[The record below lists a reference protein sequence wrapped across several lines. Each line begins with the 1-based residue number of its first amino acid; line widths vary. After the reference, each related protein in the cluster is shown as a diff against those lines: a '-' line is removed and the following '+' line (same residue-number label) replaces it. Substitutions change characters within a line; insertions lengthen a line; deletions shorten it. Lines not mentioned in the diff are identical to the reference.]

1 MRALFAV
8 MGPALLA
15 LSLAA
20 LIKHYFS
27 QAGADDLDWVLGP
40 SCALVSWVGGIAL
53 SHEPGAGYITHEYHM
68 VVGPACAGVNFFIIA
83 ILALYFSFQQRFAN
97 AARKSLWLA
106 QSVALAYAAT
116 IASNGLRILGAA
128 HLYSLDVHGG
138 YWNPERLH
146 RMLGTVIYSAS
157 LFALCAVVGRFAGGK
172 AAAREHSLWTRLVP
186 LGSYIGV
193 AVGVP
198 LLNRAY
204 VHNPGRFLEH
214 ALVVV
219 VTCGAVAGFASLA
232 KFARGRVCSR
242 LSSG

>member
-1 MRALFAV
+1 VSARNKLPLRGLFAV

-53 SHEPGAGYITHEYHM
+53 SHGPGAGYITHEYRM

-83 ILALYFSFQQRFAN
+83 ILALYFSFQGRFAGLV
-97 AARKSLWLA
+97 RKALWLIEA
-106 QSVALAYAAT
+106 VALAYAAT

-128 HLYSLDVHGG
+128 HLYTLDVHGS

-146 RMLGTVIYSAS
+146 RMLGTLIYCAS
-157 LFALCAVVGRFAGGK
+157 LFALCAVVGRFAGDK
-172 AAAREHSLWTRLVP
+172 AAGRESALVARLVP
-186 LGSYIGV
+186 LGSYVGV

-204 VHNPGRFLEH
+204 VHNPGRSWNMRWWW
-214 ALVVV
+214 
-219 VTCGAVAGFASLA
+219 C
-232 KFARGRVCSR
+232 
-242 LSSG
+242 